1 MNISKFMAFIRK
13 FIKIFSIFVLLY
25 LSSCGILEKPDW
37 SKVAEPDGKKRAQ
50 QNVREGK
57 GIKWLGSKNKGGG
70 NFLFAS
76 SNPLWR
82 ASLEVV
88 DFMGLSNVD
97 YAGGLIITDWYSDN
111 NPDESI
117 KITLKFLSNEIRVD
131 AIEVDIRKRNCINS
145 NSCLTKKVESDL
157 DNLIKDKI
165 LKKAAVYKVE
175 LDKEIRK
182 NTPKKVYKGDNE

>member
-1 MNISKFMAFIRK
+1 MK
-13 FIKIFSIFVLLY
+13 FISILLIIS
-25 LSSCGILEKPDW
+25 LASCGVLQKPDW

-50 QNVREGK
+50 QNVRDGK
-57 GIKWLGSKNKGGG
+57 GIKWMGSKNKGGG

-97 YAGGLIITDWYSDN
+97 YAGGLIITDWYSDD
-111 NPDESI
+111 NPNESI

-131 AIEVDIRKRNCINS
+131 AVQVDIRKRNCNS
-145 NSCLTKKVESDL
+145 SNACLTKKVESDL
-157 DNLIKDKI
+157 DFMIKDKI
-165 LKKAAVYKVE
+165 LKKAAIYKVE
-175 LDKEIRK
+175 LDKQIKKNQPRK
-182 NTPKKVYKGDNE
+182 VFKGDNEG

>member
-1 MNISKFMAFIRK
+1 MK
-13 FIKIFSIFVLLY
+13 FISILLIIS
-25 LSSCGILEKPDW
+25 LASCGVLQKPDW

-50 QNVREGK
+50 QNVRDGK
-57 GIKWLGSKNKGGG
+57 GIKWMGSKNKGGG

-76 SNPLWR
+76 SNPMWR

-97 YAGGLIITDWYSDN
+97 YAGGLIITDWYSDD
-111 NPDESI
+111 NPNESI

-131 AIEVDIRKRNCINS
+131 AVQVDIRKRNCNSS

-157 DNLIKDKI
+157 DFMIKDKI
-165 LKKAAVYKVE
+165 LKKAAIYKVE
-175 LDKEIRK
+175 LDKQIKKNQPRK
-182 NTPKKVYKGDNE
+182 VFKGDNEG

>member
-1 MNISKFMAFIRK
+1 MAFIRK

-97 YAGGLIITDWYSDN
+97 Y
-111 NPDESI
+111 
-117 KITLKFLSNEIRVD
+117 EIGRAHV
-131 AIEVDIRKRNCINS
+131 
-145 NSCLTKKVESDL
+145 
-157 DNLIKDKI
+157 
-165 LKKAAVYKVE
+165 
-175 LDKEIRK
+175 
-182 NTPKKVYKGDNE
+182 

>member
-1 MNISKFMAFIRK
+1 MSLA
-13 FIKIFSIFVLLY
+13 
-25 LSSCGILEKPDW
+25 SCGVLEKPDW

-50 QNVREGK
+50 QNVRDGK
-57 GIKWLGSKNKGGG
+57 GIKWMGSKNKGGG

-76 SNPLWR
+76 SNPMWR

-97 YAGGLIITDWYSDN
+97 YAGGLIITDWYSDD
-111 NPDESI
+111 NPNESI

-131 AIEVDIRKRNCINS
+131 AVQVDIRKRNCNSS

-157 DNLIKDKI
+157 DFMIKDKI
-165 LKKAAVYKVE
+165 LKKAAIYKVE
-175 LDKEIRK
+175 LDKQIKENQPRK
-182 NTPKKVYKGDNE
+182 VFKCDNEG

>member
-1 MNISKFMAFIRK
+1 MK
-13 FIKIFSIFVLLY
+13 FISILLIMS
-25 LSSCGILEKPDW
+25 LASCGVLEKPDW

-50 QNVREGK
+50 QNVRDGK
-57 GIKWLGSKNKGGG
+57 GIKWMGSKNKGGG

-97 YAGGLIITDWYSDN
+97 YAGGLIITDWYSDD
-111 NPDESI
+111 NPNESI

-131 AIEVDIRKRNCINS
+131 AVQVDIRKRNCNSS

-157 DNLIKDKI
+157 DFMIKDKI
-165 LKKAAVYKVE
+165 LKKAAIYKVE
-175 LDKEIRK
+175 LDKQIKKNQPRK
-182 NTPKKVYKGDNE
+182 VFKGDNEG

>member
-1 MNISKFMAFIRK
+1 MKFL
-13 FIKIFSIFVLLY
+13 SLL
-25 LSSCGILEKPDW
+25 LIMSFASCGILEKPDW

-50 QNVREGK
+50 QNVRDGK
-57 GIKWLGSKNKGGG
+57 GIKWLGGSQNKGGG

-111 NPDESI
+111 NPNESI
-117 KITLKFLSNEIRVD
+117 KITLKFLSNEVRVD
-131 AIEVDIRKRNCINS
+131 AVQVDIRKRNCNSS

-157 DNLIKDKI
+157 DFMIKDKI

-175 LDKEIRK
+175 LDKQIQK
-182 NTPKKVYKGDNE
+182 NRPKKVFAGDNE

>member
-1 MNISKFMAFIRK
+1 MK
-13 FIKIFSIFVLLY
+13 FISILLIIS
-25 LSSCGILEKPDW
+25 LASCGVLQKPDW

-50 QNVREGK
+50 QNVRDGK
-57 GIKWLGSKNKGGG
+57 GIKWKGSKNKGGG

-76 SNPLWR
+76 SNPMWR

-97 YAGGLIITDWYSDN
+97 YAGGLIITDWYSDD
-111 NPDESI
+111 NPNESI

-131 AIEVDIRKRNCINS
+131 AVQVDIRKRNCNSS

-157 DNLIKDKI
+157 DFMIKDKI
-165 LKKAAVYKVE
+165 LKKAAIYKVE
-175 LDKEIRK
+175 LDKQIKENQPRK
-182 NTPKKVYKGDNE
+182 VFKGDNEG

>member
-1 MNISKFMAFIRK
+1 MK
-13 FIKIFSIFVLLY
+13 FISILLIMS
-25 LSSCGILEKPDW
+25 LASCGVLEKPDW

-50 QNVREGK
+50 QNVRDGK
-57 GIKWLGSKNKGGG
+57 GIKWMGSKNKAGG

-76 SNPLWR
+76 SNPMWR

-97 YAGGLIITDWYSDN
+97 YAGGLIITDWYSDD
-111 NPDESI
+111 NPNESI

-131 AIEVDIRKRNCINS
+131 AVQVDIRKRNCNSS

-157 DNLIKDKI
+157 DFMIKDKI
-165 LKKAAVYKVE
+165 LKKAAIYKVE
-175 LDKEIRK
+175 LDKQIKENQPRK
-182 NTPKKVYKGDNE
+182 VFKGDNEG

>member
-1 MNISKFMAFIRK
+1 MK
-13 FIKIFSIFVLLY
+13 FISILLIMS
-25 LSSCGILEKPDW
+25 LASCGVLEKPDW

-50 QNVREGK
+50 QNVRDGK
-57 GIKWLGSKNKGGG
+57 GIKWMGSKNKGGG

-76 SNPLWR
+76 SNPMWR

-97 YAGGLIITDWYSDN
+97 YAGGLIITDWYSDD
-111 NPDESI
+111 NPNESI

-131 AIEVDIRKRNCINS
+131 AVQVDIRKRNCNSS

-157 DNLIKDKI
+157 DFMIKDKI
-165 LKKAAVYKVE
+165 LKKAAIYKVE
-175 LDKEIRK
+175 LDKQIKKNQPRK
-182 NTPKKVYKGDNE
+182 VFKGDNEG

>member
-1 MNISKFMAFIRK
+1 MAFIRK

-145 NSCLTKKVESDL
+145 NSCLTKIVESDL

-165 LKKAAVYKVE
+165 LKKASVYKVE

>member
-1 MNISKFMAFIRK
+1 MAFIRK

-57 GIKWLGSKNKGGG
+57 GIKWLGSKNKSGG

-145 NSCLTKKVESDL
+145 NSCLTKVVESDL
-157 DNLIKDKI
+157 DNLIRDKI

>member
-1 MNISKFMAFIRK
+1 MAFIRK

-97 YAGGLIITDWYSDN
+97 YAGGLIITDWYSD
-111 NPDESI
+111 DASGKESL
-117 KITLKFLSNEIRVD
+117 KITIRFLTNEIRSD
-131 AIEVDIRKRNCINS
+131 ALDVKIFKKDCGTSQNCAMYEE
-145 NSCLTKKVESDL
+145 KG
-157 DNLIKDKI
+157 NLILEIKKSI
-165 LKKAAVYKVE
+165 LKKAALYK
-175 LDKEIRK
+175 
-182 NTPKKVYKGDNE
+182 KKK